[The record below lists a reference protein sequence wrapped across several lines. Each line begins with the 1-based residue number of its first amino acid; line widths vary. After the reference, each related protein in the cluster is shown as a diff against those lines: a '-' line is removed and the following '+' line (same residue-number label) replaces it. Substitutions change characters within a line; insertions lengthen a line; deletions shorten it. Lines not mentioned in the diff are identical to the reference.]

1 MVEGDGFQAF
11 LSYAS
16 GVGPAPPPP
25 EIFEDKNDD
34 DDDARIPPLD
44 VEVAAFV
51 GGDTIATDESS
62 DDSLVKVKDNSRG
75 APSRTGVTLSVDA
88 AATSYDIDPRVK
100 YPPSFFTNDRG
111 NLKAV
116 ALVVRHPC
124 LIFWL
129 ILLFCFALTAGLQ
142 FLVFRTAENGVP
154 FTPPTNEFNI
164 NDKRSVQYDSYRLA
178 RDDVQAMRKANEL
191 GDKVTPRQSETAG
204 IAMWVFEA
212 EEVGD
217 DDTSNDN
224 TGVGVFGSAES
235 IRAMKEAYDIFMNDP
250 GFKSMCLLDYRV
262 MPFGPGADEVIVES
276 DANTTTDEEERKCV
290 QPLTPLAM
298 YYASEWDTEKVG
310 AVIDEL
316 EDPTKL
322 EMFNK
327 LALCFTRGQYCEQVV
342 DDVSPEDA
350 VWATQLG
357 GNITS
362 ITSKFDMEGELV
374 EDFNQVTELASYLIQ
389 VDVFKGFVDFG
400 YDLGFSAENPVSYY
414 SRGIV
419 FWGGP
424 LVETN
429 LTAEEQKKKE
439 EEEESGGFGGSD
451 PEEDAR
457 KKFVKD
463 NYLEAMDEQADMST
477 HPTINSYY
485 FMTSIIGDVILSIVT
500 KDAMFAIASFLFIF
514 IWLLINT
521 KSWFLAIVGLAE
533 IMFSI
538 PVGWFIFTVVF
549 QIKYFSTYNTLA
561 LFIVAAIG
569 ADDICE
575 CLSTLLLYDCF
586 VSSIAFQSN
595 RITVFAYFPNIDTH
609 QSFSMT
615 PTFNLNTIHTC
626 WQT

>member
-1 MVEGDGFQAF
+1 MVEGDANTDNLSSDGGFQAF

-16 GVGPAPPPP
+16 GVGPAPSPQ
-25 EIFEDKNDD
+25 IFEDMDT
-34 DDDARIPPLD
+34 DAQLPPPLD
-44 VEVAAFV
+44 IEVAAFI
-51 GGDTIATDESS
+51 GGDTITTDESS
-62 DDSLVKVKDNSRG
+62 NESLVKIKERSG
-75 APSRTGVTLSVDA
+75 APRTGVTLNDTA
-88 AATSYDIDPRVK
+88 MSYDPRVK

-129 ILLFCFALTAGLQ
+129 ILLFCFALTAGLY
-142 FLVFRTAENGVP
+142 FLVIRTAEGGVP

-164 NDKRSVQYDSYRLA
+164 LDKRSVQYDSYRLA

-191 GDKVTPRQSETAG
+191 GDKITPRQSETAA
-204 IAMWVFEA
+204 ITMWVFEA

-224 TGVGVFGSAES
+224 SGVGVFGSAES
-235 IRAMKEAYDIFMNDP
+235 IRAMKEAYDLFINDP

-262 MPFGPGADEVIVES
+262 VPFGPGADEAIVETN
-276 DANTTTDEEERKCV
+276 ANTTTEEEERKCV

-298 YYASEWDTEKVG
+298 YYASEWDSEMVG
-310 AVIDEL
+310 AVVDEL
-316 EDPTKL
+316 KDPTKL

-350 VWATQLG
+350 IWATQLG

-362 ITSKFDMEGELV
+362 ITSKFDMDGELV

-439 EEEESGGFGGSD
+439 EEKSGGFGGSD
-451 PEEDAR
+451 PEEKER
-457 KKFVKD
+457 KNFVED
-463 NYLEAMDEQADMST
+463 NYLVAMDKQADMST
-477 HPTINSYY
+477 HPTINTYY
-485 FMTSIIGDVILSIVT
+485 FMTSIIGDVILKIVT
-500 KDAMFAIASFLFIF
+500 KDAMFALASFLFIF
-514 IWLLINT
+514 IWLVINT

-549 QIKYFSTYNTLA
+549 QIKYFSTLNTLA

-575 CLSTLLLYDCF
+575 STF
-586 VSSIAFQSN
+586 ITFQ
-595 RITVFAYFPNIDTH
+595 
-609 QSFSMT
+609 
-615 PTFNLNTIHTC
+615 
-626 WQT
+626 